1 MNTFGILNKEY
12 NDDPFFIRT
21 EFCQPALYLNDDS
34 GINFLFINLDAGE
47 KRAHREI

>member
-12 NDDPFFIRT
+12 NDDPF
-21 EFCQPALYLNDDS
+21 LSGLN
-34 GINFLFINLDAGE
+34 FAFLDAGE